1 MLNDQALRLSDDER
15 WAATKVLDT
24 AVADGRITW
33 QEHAERSEQVWAAR
47 TRGELD
53 PIIADLGGTAE
64 TPRTGPVQDVSATFS
79 KIIRSPE
86 GNREV
91 HAKSTFG
98 AVVLDLSALKR
109 GEQMTITADSFCGK
123 IALYVPE
130 DAVVID
136 DGTVTLGKRKVFGTA
151 EGSGGPVVRIVGNVT
166 LGNIKVF
173 RNGLG
178 QWW

>member
-1 MLNDQALRLSDDER
+1 MRWGAQRADDGQLALPGLVRTVRTPEF
-15 WAATKVLDT
+15 
-24 AVADGRITW
+24 ADVVF
-33 QEHAERSEQVWAAR
+33 H
-47 TRGELD
+47 
-53 PIIADLGGTAE
+53 
-64 TPRTGPVQDVSATFS
+64 
-79 KIIRSPE
+79 
-86 GNREV
+86 EV

-98 AVVLDLSALKR
+98 AVILDLSALKP
-109 GEQMTITADSFCGK
+109 GEKMTITADSFCGK
-123 IALYVPE
+123 IAVYVPE

-151 EGSGGPVVRIVGNVT
+151 DGSGGPVVRIAGNVT